1 MKTDNLKLERL
12 AWLAAVTGAA
22 GVILTAFLAG
32 WSGAA
37 VLWPPVVAAVMVAL
51 TAVLAGVRLRLA
63 RREAEEADAVAD
75 YRTAHAGTEL
85 FAEADEAF
93 KLAARSH
100 RLFAQY
106 AQPILA
112 GLLGAAM
119 AGVGLW
125 LWRAWAPGPGAAEAA
140 GLVLRPAVLAVSLFV
155 AALIAGSYFSGA
167 SRDPGGRPLRP
178 AGAWLILTAVLLLFS
193 GAVLLAAYFH
203 PAWTAW
209 LRRAARGE
217 AALLLVLGAEVLFGV
232 IVDWYRPR
240 SSREEERPSSES
252 RLLALVTEPGGLA
265 RNVAAAL
272 DYQFG
277 FRVSEAWFY
286 RFLERAVVP
295 FAVLAAAA
303 FWLLTCFEVIGPSDQ
318 GLLLRCGRL
327 VSTTPL
333 EPGLH
338 LKLPWPFDRMLRFP
352 VRSVQEI
359 DIGFVAE
366 DATQGPRPPADP
378 SERPGDLTGRI
389 VVWSKAH
396 VRDETNFVVACRS
409 EQDGSAAPAMAGR
422 LKQPVSVYFMS
433 ASIPLY
439 YKVSDLPAWLLGH
452 QDARRT
458 LEETATREVVRYLA
472 NVDFFSV
479 LCRNR
484 SAGGE
489 ELRRRIQAAADQM
502 KLGVEVVSVGLQGLH
517 PPVRAGK
524 AFDGVVAAME
534 EGHSDVL
541 KAQQAAVAIR
551 AAAEGEAVT
560 RKTLAQAYR
569 EERIRVAAAEAG
581 RFEKQMAA
589 YRASPALFRL
599 NSFLDLLET
608 AAPRLR
614 QFVVA
619 TGANGSEVTILNLEK
634 KLRPDLLDLNLD
646 AKEK

>member
-1 MKTDNLKLERL
+1 
-12 AWLAAVTGAA
+12 
-22 GVILTAFLAG
+22 
-32 WSGAA
+32 
-37 VLWPPVVAAVMVAL
+37 
-51 TAVLAGVRLRLA
+51 
-63 RREAEEADAVAD
+63 
-75 YRTAHAGTEL
+75 
-85 FAEADEAF
+85 
-93 KLAARSH
+93 
-100 RLFAQY
+100 
-106 AQPILA
+106 
-112 GLLGAAM
+112 
-119 AGVGLW
+119 
-125 LWRAWAPGPGAAEAA
+125 
-140 GLVLRPAVLAVSLFV
+140 
-155 AALIAGSYFSGA
+155 
-167 SRDPGGRPLRP
+167 
-178 AGAWLILTAVLLLFS
+178 
-193 GAVLLAAYFH
+193 
-203 PAWTAW
+203 
-209 LRRAARGE
+209 
-217 AALLLVLGAEVLFGV
+217 
-232 IVDWYRPR
+232 
-240 SSREEERPSSES
+240 
-252 RLLALVTEPGGLA
+252 
-265 RNVAAAL
+265 
-272 DYQFG
+272 
-277 FRVSEAWFY
+277 
-286 RFLERAVVP
+286 
-295 FAVLAAAA
+295 
-303 FWLLTCFEVIGPSDQ
+303 
-318 GLLLRCGRL
+318 
-327 VSTTPL
+327 
-333 EPGLH
+333 
-338 LKLPWPFDRMLRFP
+338 MLRFP

-366 DATQGPRPPADP
+366 DAAAAPRPPADP
-378 SERPGDLTGRI
+378 SERPGDLTGRVI
-389 VVWSKAH
+389 VWGKAH
-396 VRDETNFVVACRS
+396 VRDETNFVVACRP
-409 EQDGSAAPAMAGR
+409 EQDGGATPVPAGR
-422 LKQPVSVYFMS
+422 IKEPVSVYFMS

-439 YKVSDLPAWLLGH
+439 YKVNDLPAWLLGH

-489 ELRRRIQAAADQM
+489 ELRRRIQAAADQV

-541 KAQQAAVAIR
+541 KAQRAAVAIR